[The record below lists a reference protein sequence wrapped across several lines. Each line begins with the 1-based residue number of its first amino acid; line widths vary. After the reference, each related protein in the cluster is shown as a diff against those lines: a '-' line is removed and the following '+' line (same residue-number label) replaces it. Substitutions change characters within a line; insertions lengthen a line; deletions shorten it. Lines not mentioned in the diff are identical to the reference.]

1 MPPSTEGRPRIL
13 CVDDE
18 PNILKGIERVL
29 SRCFEIVTATEPDSA
44 LRMLERE
51 ERFAALISDLR
62 MPRMDGIAF
71 LEQARRIRPDAV
83 RVLLTGNADFQAALD
98 AVNRGAVFR
107 FLIKPSTPE
116 VLHQAA
122 AAAVEQHRLITAE
135 RTLLEQTLR
144 GSILALTEVLALTN
158 PAGFGRAARAETL
171 VRALAGLLEVEG
183 RWQIEVAALLSQIG
197 TVTLPC
203 ATVEKLYAGMPLS
216 YAEKVCIQRLP
227 KLASDLL
234 AGIPRLEAVQE
245 ILLHHDTRFDG
256 AGSPPSSPVGTGLP
270 LGARLLKVV
279 LDFDLLESQ
288 GLSRGAAVETLRE
301 RHGWYD
307 PHLLEVL
314 AEFCAR
320 GAAEPLTFET
330 ELRAVR
336 PGMIFAEDVVTPT
349 GVLLIARGQV
359 ASEQLMTRI
368 HNLAHLEEARQRVR
382 VSTPGGSDGPAPASA
397 AGRQALVESR
407 THARGSPT
415 LASGER

>member
-1 MPPSTEGRPRIL
+1 MATEARPRIL

-18 PNILKGIERVL
+18 PHILEGLKRVL
-29 SRCFEIVTATEPDSA
+29 IRSFEIVATTEPDSA
-44 LRMLERE
+44 LRILERDE
-51 ERFAALISDLR
+51 QFVAVVSDLR

-116 VLHQAA
+116 ALRQAVAA
-122 AAAVEQHRLITAE
+122 AEEQHRLITAE

-171 VRALAGLLEVEG
+171 VRALAGLLEMEG
-183 RWQIEVAALLSQIG
+183 RWQLEVAALLSQIG
-197 TVTLPC
+197 TVTLPR

-216 YAEKVCIQRLP
+216 YAEEVCVQRLP
-227 KLASDLL
+227 QLASDLL

-245 ILLHHDTRFDG
+245 ILLHYATRFDG
-256 AGSPPSSPVGTGLP
+256 AGSQPSSPVGTRIP

-288 GLSRGAAVETLRE
+288 GLSRGAALETLRE

-320 GAAEPLTFET
+320 GAAETTTFET
-330 ELRAVR
+330 ELRGVR
-336 PGMIFAEDVVTPT
+336 PGMVFAEDVVTPT
-349 GVLLIARGQV
+349 GVLLIARGQM
-359 ASEQLMTRI
+359 ASERLMTRI
-368 HNLAHLEEARQRVR
+368 HSLAHLEEARHRVR
-382 VSTPGGSDGPAPASA
+382 VFTPGASEHEAPSAAASRRALVYSRIPAP
-397 AGRQALVESR
+397 
-407 THARGSPT
+407 GSTTP
-415 LASGER
+415 ASGNR